1 MGVMRCRC
9 DLWGYDGIIAPVC
22 VVDVAVMGDGGG
34 YGGCYGGYVDL
45 WRIIAPVCVV
55 DVAVMGDVCYGGCY
69 GGYGGYDGVIHQFV

>member
-22 VVDVAVMGDGGG
+22 VVDVAVMG
-34 YGGCYGGYVDL
+34 YGG
-45 WRIIAPVCVV
+45 
-55 DVAVMGDVCYGGCY
+55 YGGCY